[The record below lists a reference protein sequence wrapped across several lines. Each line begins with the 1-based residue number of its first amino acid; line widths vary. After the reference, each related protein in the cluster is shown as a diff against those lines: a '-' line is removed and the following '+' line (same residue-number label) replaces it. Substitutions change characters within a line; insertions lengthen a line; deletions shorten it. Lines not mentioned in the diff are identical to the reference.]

1 MTCMHVHV
9 QQQHRKGRV
18 DEVVGQENEDG
29 KLDDRIKDL
38 ESWVHTHAFHHLHLR
53 PCCLPEAQTRV
64 VEGAEVKH
72 AVRVHLHLLCHWYRR
87 RHRLASR
94 PTLANPANQ
103 ERAPYDEEATAQ
115 EVVALYESYSWGSLS
130 LSKKYPPPPLTR

>member
-1 MTCMHVHV
+1 MSMCSSSTE
-9 QQQHRKGRV
+9 RDAV

-53 PCCLPEAQTRV
+53 PCCIPEAQTRV

-94 PTLANPANQ
+94 PTLANPGTHTYIEGPGV
-103 ERAPYDEEATAQ
+103 ER
-115 EVVALYESYSWGSLS
+115 GSG
-130 LSKKYPPPPLTR
+130 KRE